1 MNSLKKLA
9 RSTLRLLVSGT
20 NAKLCQAY
28 LASSASSKSI
38 HFLPMQTIRPRGRGE
53 DMGQVGT
60 ETELMECE
68 TDSTDL
74 DRYNLSP

>member
-28 LASSASSKSI
+28 LASSKSI

-74 DRYNLSP
+74 DRHNLSP